1 MKIQENLK
9 IKGHL
14 KLTFRDAKTGKIKR
28 VSEYDNLICTV
39 GKTMIADNLTNASPD
54 NTMRVNYVALGT
66 DDTAPSAG
74 DTTLGTESYRNT
86 IASETNSNNVAYF
99 TGFFSATECNG
110 TYKEAGLFADGEA
123 GADTGILFS
132 FVAID
137 ETKAI
142 TESLTIDWTITIS

>member
-1 MKIQENLK
+1 MNKEYLK

-14 KLTFRDAKTGKIKR
+14 KLTYRDDKTGKIKR

-54 NTMRVNYVALGT
+54 NTMRINYVALGT

-74 DTTLGTESYRNT
+74 DTTLGAESYRNA
-86 IASETNSNNVAYF
+86 IASETNANNVAYF

-110 TYKEAGLFADGEA
+110 TYKEAGLLADGEA

-132 FVAID
+132 HVAID
-137 ETKAI
+137 ETKDA
-142 TESLTIDWTITIS
+142 TETLTIDWTVTTS